1 MKKIAMIFAIIL
13 ATATVSGCA
22 PWWGPGEHGGPGG
35 HGGQHS
41 GGPGNGHGGPGGR

>member
-1 MKKIAMIFAIIL
+1 MKKFAMIVAIIL

-22 PWWGPGEHGGPGG
+22 PWWGHGGPGG
-35 HGGQHS
+35 HGGSHS